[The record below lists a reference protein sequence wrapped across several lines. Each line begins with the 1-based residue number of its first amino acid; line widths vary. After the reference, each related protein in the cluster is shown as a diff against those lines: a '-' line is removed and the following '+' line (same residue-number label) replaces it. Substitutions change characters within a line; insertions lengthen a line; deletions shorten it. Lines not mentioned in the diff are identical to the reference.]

1 MAQPDIH
8 SRQVVGVELLQ
19 KTQMGNNEKNGYR
32 IGNWHYRHIS
42 RVYVLF
48 TLLVSAQSCQGHTE
62 AGSLTLD
69 TRVAATIFRAAA
81 VGSELGH
88 ADRFAKFSRTKKD

>member
-1 MAQPDIH
+1 MQRPGQRQAPILDGLAQPDIH
-8 SRQVVGVELLQ
+8 SHQVVEVELLQ

-48 TLLVSAQSCQGHTE
+48 YT
-62 AGSLTLD
+62 AG
-69 TRVAATIFRAAA
+69 
-81 VGSELGH
+81 
-88 ADRFAKFSRTKKD
+88 FSRKLPGSHRSRIPDS